1 LNYVTHFPQM
11 RKRVGQEVVEIMKCE
26 KNEGREYWCLARNR
40 RGQGRGQSYCRG
52 TVPPTFFSKYLK
64 IENHQSRA
72 KKLFAQIIVTEYK
85 HNGVPT
91 VNVISTISVFAING
105 QTEAGDELQDS
116 LCHKKRT
123 GIVRLWATIVSFTG
137 DR

>member
-1 LNYVTHFPQM
+1 RL
-11 RKRVGQEVVEIMKCE
+11 G
-26 KNEGREYWCLARNR
+26 CLARNR

-72 KKLFAQIIVTEYK
+72 KKLFADNFQCSKVKHTLRFGLLASVTEYK
-85 HNGVPT
+85 HYRVPT
-91 VNVISTISVFAING
+91 INVISAISVFAING

-116 LCHKKRT
+116 LCHEKRT
-123 GIVRLWATIVSFTG
+123 GIVRLRATIVSFTG